1 MYGVQFHGGQH
12 LFNFFFTYK
21 PIKVVILI
29 EIGLSSDRGT
39 VKLYESGKVEEVAM
53 ITSGQ
58 QLVLEKVSQSV
69 LVIHHQTLILLGH
82 HPQVL
87 V

>member
-1 MYGVQFHGGQH
+1 M
-12 LFNFFFTYK
+12 
-21 PIKVVILI
+21 ILI

>member
-1 MYGVQFHGGQH
+1 M
-12 LFNFFFTYK
+12 
-21 PIKVVILI
+21 ILI

-39 VKLYESGKVEEVAM
+39 VKHYESGKVEEVAM